1 MVNPLVKDVKRKR
14 EFSHLSD
21 GFIEKHV
28 SQFLSDNPGVKKALE
43 EKGYDERTTAYK
55 KAVKEVRAKLRTAYG
70 MFRTE
75 SRLEERKRMEDYLN
89 ASKEGKEE
97 ALQKLLDTHR
107 STKERAGRY
116 KELYEKIFSVT
127 GTPRHVLDLGCGFNP
142 FSYPL
147 LGGTPK
153 YTCCDVSEED
163 MDLVNEFFEK
173 AGIDGEALVLDL
185 EDPDNHEKL
194 KDVQADVAFL
204 FKLVDTLESQRRDVT
219 KHLITTLMEHQTL
232 KSLVVSF
239 SLRSLSGRAFRQG
252 GKENWFTR
260 FLQQQDLKP
269 SRITLANEEFYV
281 IPLEE

>member
-1 MVNPLVKDVKRKR
+1 MNPLVKDVKRKK

-21 GFIEKHV
+21 GFVEKYV

-75 SRLEERKRMEDYLN
+75 SREEERKRMEEYLE
-89 ASKEGKEE
+89 APEEKKEE
-97 ALQKLLDTHR
+97 SLQRLLDTHR
-107 STKERAGRY
+107 STKERAGQY
-116 KELYEKIFSVT
+116 KELYEKIFSLT

-142 FSYPL
+142 FSYAL
-147 LGGTPK
+147 LGCTPK

-163 MDLVNEFFEK
+163 MSLVNEFFQK
-173 AGIDGEALVLDL
+173 TGIEGEAFVLDL
-185 EDPDNHEKL
+185 EEPDNHSHL
-194 KDVQADVAFL
+194 KDIDADTAFL

-219 KHLITTLMEHQTL
+219 KKLVTTLMKHPTL
-232 KSLVVSF
+232 THLVVSF

-252 GKENWFTR
+252 GKENWFTK
-260 FLQQQDLKP
+260 FVEAQGLKP
-269 SRITLANEEFYV
+269 SQFTLSDEEFYV